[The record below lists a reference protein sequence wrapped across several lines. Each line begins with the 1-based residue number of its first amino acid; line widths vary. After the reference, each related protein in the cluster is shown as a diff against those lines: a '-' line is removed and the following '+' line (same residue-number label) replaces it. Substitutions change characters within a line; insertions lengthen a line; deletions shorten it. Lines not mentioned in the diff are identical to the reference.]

1 MSEQDRDL
9 LKSAR
14 QSLHKG
20 EYAQAEARLY
30 RLIEAKTAF
39 ADVYSLMGIV
49 HYHQGRFGRAIEY
62 FEKALARNPSYAEA
76 LLYLSVIYCDLGH
89 YDKGKKRGSHL
100 LSLPKLKG
108 HLAIASPFRARLSN
122 MHAEIGDLYRGLGCV
137 PEALFEYD
145 RALALEPGYADI
157 RLKRAICLR
166 MADAANPEAAK
177 ELKAVIKVNP
187 AYLQAY
193 LELGITHYLAG
204 QWEEA
209 KAAWQALQKRAPDH
223 KHAQVYLQLLAR
235 KKSAGPASKGKS
247 EDKPKRQ
254 DEKCGGKKE
263 SAKKKAQHFS
273 RASDKKTSRGPK
285 RAKRR

>member
-1 MSEQDRDL
+1 
-9 LKSAR
+9 
-14 QSLHKG
+14 
-20 EYAQAEARLY
+20 
-30 RLIEAKTAF
+30 
-39 ADVYSLMGIV
+39 MGIV
-49 HYHQGRFGRAIEY
+49 QYHQGRFGRAIEY
-62 FEKALARNPSYAEA
+62 FEKALARNPHYAEA

-100 LSLPKLKG
+100 LALPKLKG

-145 RALALEPGYADI
+145 RALTLEPGYADI

-166 MADAANPEAAK
+166 MADASNPEAAK
-177 ELKAVIKVNP
+177 ELKAVIKTNP

-204 QWEEA
+204 QWQEA

-223 KHAQVYLQLLAR
+223 KHAQVYLQLLER
-235 KKSAGPASKGKS
+235 KKKAGPAPKSKS
-247 EDKPKRQ
+247 EDKPRHQ
-254 DEKCGGKKE
+254 DEKHSGKKE
-263 SAKKKAQHFS
+263 SAKKKTQHFLNS
-273 RASDKKTSRGPK
+273 SDKKANRGPK
-285 RAKRR
+285 RAKRK